1 MSDYIVYIIYGV
13 PSAVIGYFA
22 VIFIFDILLRG
33 FVPFITSRPW
43 VAEQILEEL
52 EIPQADPTLM
62 ALSSGRSGVF
72 HALEKKFPTARLIA
86 VETDFFPY
94 IVSKTQAWL
103 RRTKIKV
110 IKSEIHRVDVRQAD
124 FIYSHLYPDK
134 MSGLGAKLKFE
145 CRPGTQIIST
155 GFNISFLE
163 PKKVVNLPD
172 RKGQLDWLSK
182 NQNLFQRK
190 SRKYKKEKKAYFYE
204 I

>member
-1 MSDYIVYIIYGV
+1 MVDYLYYILYGAPV
-13 PSAVIGYFA
+13 LIGGYFL

-43 VAEQILEEL
+43 VVEQIMEEL
-52 EIPQADPTLM
+52 SIPQKNPNM
-62 ALSSGRSGVF
+62 IALSSGRSGVF
-72 HALEKKFPTARLIA
+72 RTLEKKYPGGEMTG
-86 VETDFFPY
+86 VETDLFPY
-94 IVSKTQAWL
+94 LVSKIQAAL
-103 RRTKIKV
+103 RRTRIKV

-124 FIYSHLYPDK
+124 LIYSHLYPDK
-134 MSGLGAKLKFE
+134 LPGLGAKLKFE

-155 GFNISFLE
+155 GFNIPHLE
-163 PKKVVNLPD
+163 PKKVVDLPD
-172 RKGQLDWLSK
+172 RKGRLDWLSK

>member
-1 MSDYIVYIIYGV
+1 MSDYLVYIIYGV

-43 VAEQILEEL
+43 VVQQIMEEL
-52 EIPQADPTLM
+52 DIPQPSPTM
-62 ALSSGRSGVF
+62 IALSSGRSGVF
-72 HALEKKFPTARLIA
+72 HALEKKYPAAKLIA
-86 VETDFFPY
+86 VETDLFPY
-94 IVSKTQAWL
+94 IVSRTQAL
-103 RRTKIKV
+103 IRRTKIRV

-134 MSGLGAKLKFE
+134 MAGLGAKLKFE
-145 CRPGTQIIST
+145 CRPGTQVVST
-155 GFNISFLE
+155 GFNIPYLE

-182 NQNLFQRK
+182 NQNLFQRQ